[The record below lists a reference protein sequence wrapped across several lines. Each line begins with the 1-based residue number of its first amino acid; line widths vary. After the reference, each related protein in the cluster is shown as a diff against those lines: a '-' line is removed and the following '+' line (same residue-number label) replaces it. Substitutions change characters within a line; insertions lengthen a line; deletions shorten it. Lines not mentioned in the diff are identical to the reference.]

1 MRTPTVRVSIW
12 INSAVRNEDQ
22 TAESK
27 NDDSMGRTKDH
38 RKTGMNMSLARTTI
52 RLTAMAA
59 SFAMLSTSIA
69 AWGQTSVATPTREEI
84 QRGVIDEALKG
95 QAQTLSVDGDVER
108 SACPLAGPEFTDI
121 RFTLKNV
128 DFSGLLSVDAGSLT
142 SSYADYVGQDVPV
155 SVVCDIRDRAA
166 TILRSN
172 GYLAAVQVPPQ
183 TIEQGTVRFDVLM
196 ARMTSVQV
204 RGNAGPSE
212 GLLQKYIEKLAG
224 QQVFNINEADRY
236 LLLARDIP
244 GLDVRLSLRPVSAE
258 SGGQPGE
265 VVGEFNVI
273 RKPIYA
279 DINIQNFGSEEVGRF
294 GGLARLR
301 FNGLTGMGDE
311 TIISGYSTSDFKE
324 QQVLQ
329 ASHEF
334 RIGGEG
340 LKFGANFTYAWTK
353 PELAGGFD
361 IKSETLVAG
370 AYANYPFVRKQS
382 RNIFGTI
389 GLEYVDQRTDIL
401 GIRTNEDRLSI
412 AYARMDFN
420 QIDPDSISGRGDY
433 SAFEPKWGIGG
444 SLEIRQGLSIL
455 GASQGCGPAFVNCI
469 GQTVF
474 PTRADGDPTAFVVRG
489 QAKIDF
495 RPTPLLALTLKPRLQ
510 YSPDALFSYEEISG
524 GNYTTGRGYNPGTIV
539 GDSGYGL
546 QTEVSYGSLIPDT
559 IDSIAIQPYLFFDL
573 MGVWNK
579 NIPGDPQKLYSAGGG
594 FRATIGQRASLDLT
608 TVVPLKRSAFQTRR
622 DSARVL
628 LSLTVQ
634 LAPWKRR

>member
-1 MRTPTVRVSIW
+1 
-12 INSAVRNEDQ
+12 
-22 TAESK
+22 
-27 NDDSMGRTKDH
+27 
-38 RKTGMNMSLARTTI
+38 MSLARTMFRT
-52 RLTAMAA
+52 TALA
-59 SFAMLSTSIA
+59 TSIA
-69 AWGQTSVATPTREEI
+69 IFSSSLPSWAQSSAAAPTREEI

-95 QAQTLSVDGDVER
+95 QAQQLSVDGDVER
-108 SACPLAGPEFTDI
+108 SACPLAGPEFSDV
-121 RFTLKNV
+121 RFTLKSV
-128 DFSGLLSVDAGSLT
+128 DFTGLISVDPTSLT
-142 SSYADYVGQDVPV
+142 SSYADYVGQEVPV

-166 TILRSN
+166 TILRSD

-183 TIEQGTVRFDVLM
+183 TIDQGNVRFDVLM

-212 GLLQKYIEKLAG
+212 PLLQKYIEKLAA
-224 QQVFNINEADRY
+224 QPVFNINTADRY

-244 GLDVRLSLRPVSAE
+244 GLDVRLSLRPVSTE

-265 VVGEFNVI
+265 VVGEFNVV
-273 RKPIYA
+273 RTPIYA
-279 DINIQNFGSEEVGRF
+279 DVNIQNFGSKEVGRF

-311 TIISGYSTSDFKE
+311 TVISGYSTSDFKE

-334 RIGGEG
+334 RVGGEG
-340 LKFGANFTYAWTK
+340 LKFGANFTYAWTR

-361 IKSETLVAG
+361 IQSETLVAG
-370 AYANYPFVRKQS
+370 AYASFPFVRKQS
-382 RNIFGTI
+382 RNIFGTV
-389 GLEYVDQRTDIL
+389 GLDYINQRTDIL

-412 AYARMDFN
+412 AYARLDFN
-420 QIDPDSISGRGDY
+420 QIEQGSISGRDGY

-444 SLEIRQGLSIL
+444 SLEIRQGLDIL
-455 GASQGCGPAFVNCI
+455 DASQGCGPAFVNCI
-469 GQTVF
+469 GQTVI

-524 GNYTTGRGYNPGTIV
+524 GNYTTGRGYDPGTII

-546 QTEVSYGSLIPDT
+546 QTEISYGSLLPET
-559 IDSIAIQPYLFFDL
+559 PEAIAVQPYLFFDM

-579 NIPGDPQKLYSAGGG
+579 NIPGDPLKLYSAGGG
-594 FRATIGQRASLDLT
+594 VRMTIGQQASLDLT
-608 TVVPLKRSAFQTRR
+608 AVVPLKRTAFQTRR
-622 DSARVL
+622 DSARAL
-628 LSLTVQ
+628 LTLTVQ
-634 LAPWKRR
+634 LAPWNRR

>member
-1 MRTPTVRVSIW
+1 
-12 INSAVRNEDQ
+12 
-22 TAESK
+22 
-27 NDDSMGRTKDH
+27 
-38 RKTGMNMSLARTTI
+38 MSLARTTI
-52 RLTAMAA
+52 KFTAVATSCA
-59 SFAMLSTSIA
+59 IFSTSLP
-69 AWGQTSVATPTREEI
+69 AWGQTSVAAPTREEI
-84 QRGVIDEALKG
+84 QRGVVDEALKG
-95 QAQTLSVDGDVER
+95 QAQTLSVDGNIER

-128 DFSGLLSVDAGSLT
+128 DFSGLLSVDAGSLS
-142 SSYADYVGQDVPV
+142 SSYADYVGKDVPV
-155 SVVCDIRDRAA
+155 SIVCDIRDRAA
-166 TILRSN
+166 TILRSQ

-183 TIEQGTVRFDVLM
+183 TIDEGTVRFDVLM
-196 ARMTSVQV
+196 ARMTAVQV

-212 GLLQKYIEKLAG
+212 GLLQKYIQKLAD
-224 QQVFNINEADRY
+224 QEVFNINVADRY

-265 VVGEFNVI
+265 VVGEFNVV
-273 RKPIYA
+273 RTPIYA

-334 RIGGEG
+334 RVGGEG
-340 LKFGANFTYAWTK
+340 LKLGANFTYAWTK

-361 IKSETLVAG
+361 VRSETLVAG

-389 GLEYVDQRTDIL
+389 GLDYIDQRTDIL
-401 GIRTNEDRLSI
+401 GVRTNEDRLSI

-420 QIDPDSISGRGDY
+420 QIDPESISGRGDY

-444 SLEIRQGLSIL
+444 SLELRQGLNIL

-489 QAKIDF
+489 QAKIDY
-495 RPTPLLALTLKPRLQ
+495 RPTPLLAFTLKPRLQ

-524 GNYTTGRGYNPGTIV
+524 GNYTTGRGYDPGTII

-559 IDSIAIQPYLFFDL
+559 PNGVATQPYLFFDL

-594 FRATIGQRASLDLT
+594 FRATIGQQANLDLT

>member
-1 MRTPTVRVSIW
+1 
-12 INSAVRNEDQ
+12 
-22 TAESK
+22 
-27 NDDSMGRTKDH
+27 
-38 RKTGMNMSLARTTI
+38 MSLARTTI
-52 RLTAMAA
+52 KFTAVATSCA
-59 SFAMLSTSIA
+59 IFSTSLP
-69 AWGQTSVATPTREEI
+69 AWGQTSVAAPTREEI
-84 QRGVIDEALKG
+84 QRGVVDEALKG
-95 QAQTLSVDGDVER
+95 QAQTLSVDGNIER

-128 DFSGLLSVDAGSLT
+128 DFSGLLSVDAGSLS
-142 SSYADYVGQDVPV
+142 SSYADYVGKDVPV
-155 SVVCDIRDRAA
+155 SIVCDIRDRAA
-166 TILRSN
+166 TILRSQ

-183 TIEQGTVRFDVLM
+183 TIDEGTVRFDVLM
-196 ARMTSVQV
+196 ARMTAVQV

-212 GLLQKYIEKLAG
+212 GLLQKYIQKLAD
-224 QQVFNINEADRY
+224 QEVFNINVADRY

-265 VVGEFNVI
+265 VVGEFNVV
-273 RKPIYA
+273 RTPIYA

-334 RIGGEG
+334 RVGGEG
-340 LKFGANFTYAWTK
+340 LKLGANFTYAWTK

-361 IKSETLVAG
+361 VRSETLVAG

-389 GLEYVDQRTDIL
+389 GLDYIDQRTDIL
-401 GIRTNEDRLSI
+401 GVRTNEDRLSI

-420 QIDPDSISGRGDY
+420 QIDPESISGRGDY

-444 SLEIRQGLSIL
+444 SLELRQGLNIL

-489 QAKIDF
+489 QAKIDY
-495 RPTPLLALTLKPRLQ
+495 RPTPLLAFTLKPRLQ

-524 GNYTTGRGYNPGTIV
+524 GNYTTGRGYDPGTII

-559 IDSIAIQPYLFFDL
+559 PNGVAIQPYLFFDL

-594 FRATIGQRASLDLT
+594 FRATIGQQANLDLT

>member
-1 MRTPTVRVSIW
+1 
-12 INSAVRNEDQ
+12 
-22 TAESK
+22 
-27 NDDSMGRTKDH
+27 
-38 RKTGMNMSLARTTI
+38 MSLARTTI
-52 RLTAMAA
+52 KFTAVATSCA
-59 SFAMLSTSIA
+59 IFSTSLP
-69 AWGQTSVATPTREEI
+69 AWGQTSVAAPTREEI
-84 QRGVIDEALKG
+84 QRGVVDEALKG
-95 QAQTLSVDGDVER
+95 QAQTLSVDGNIER

-128 DFSGLLSVDAGSLT
+128 DFSGLLSVDAGSLS
-142 SSYADYVGQDVPV
+142 SSYADYVGKDVPV
-155 SVVCDIRDRAA
+155 SIVCDIRDRAA
-166 TILRSN
+166 TILRSQ

-183 TIEQGTVRFDVLM
+183 TIDEGTVRFDVLM

-212 GLLQKYIEKLAG
+212 GLLQKYIEKLAD
-224 QQVFNINEADRY
+224 QEVFNINVADRY

-265 VVGEFNVI
+265 VVGEFNVV
-273 RKPIYA
+273 RTPIYA

-334 RIGGEG
+334 RVGGEG
-340 LKFGANFTYAWTK
+340 LKLGANFTYAWTK

-361 IKSETLVAG
+361 VRSETLVAG

-389 GLEYVDQRTDIL
+389 GLDYIDQRTDIL
-401 GIRTNEDRLSI
+401 GVRTNEDRLSI

-420 QIDPDSISGRGDY
+420 QIDPESISGRGDY

-444 SLEIRQGLSIL
+444 SLELRQGLNIL

-489 QAKIDF
+489 QAKIDY
-495 RPTPLLALTLKPRLQ
+495 RPTPLLAFTLKPRLQ

-524 GNYTTGRGYNPGTIV
+524 GNYTTGRGYDPGTII

-559 IDSIAIQPYLFFDL
+559 PNGVAIQPYLFFDL

-594 FRATIGQRASLDLT
+594 FRATIGQQANLDLT